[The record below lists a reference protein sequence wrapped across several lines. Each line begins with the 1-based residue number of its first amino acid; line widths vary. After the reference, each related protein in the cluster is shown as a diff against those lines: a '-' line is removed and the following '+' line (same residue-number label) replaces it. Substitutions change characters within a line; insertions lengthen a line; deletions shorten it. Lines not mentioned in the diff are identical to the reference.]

1 MTHFFSMKKLA
12 TGLTLVLVL
21 LLFPYAVR
29 SQTGNLT
36 YRDSNYVLGLPS
48 AKWRAISVSGVA
60 QDSTEFRYGDQGLV
74 QMRIRR
80 QIVDAGVSPT
90 DLLLRQQSSDRVF
103 LRGYVKGQQEIFQ
116 GRLSGVKY
124 PYEYVSGGQPVA
136 GLIYYLQADNRT
148 IYRIEFIGP
157 PEELLSMGDQTDY
170 IARSFR
176 LK

>member
-12 TGLTLVLVL
+12 TGLTLVLLV
-21 LLFPYAVR
+21 LLFPYAVT
-29 SQTGNLT
+29 SQTRSLT
-36 YRDSNYVLGLPS
+36 YRDSNYVLDLPS
-48 AKWRAISVSGVA
+48 AKWRAISLYGVA
-60 QDSTEFRYGDQGLV
+60 QDSTEFRYGDQGLI

-80 QIVDAGVSPT
+80 QLVDAGVLPT
-90 DLLLRQQSSDRVF
+90 DLLVHQQSSDRVF

-124 PYEYVSGGQPVA
+124 PYEYISGGQPVG

-157 PEELLSMGDQTDY
+157 PEGLLNIGDQTDF